1 MYVSKGNMAT
11 VADACPHLRYDRTG
25 RAYKC
30 RECGMP
36 LVLHTV
42 PMTLQQV
49 TQFEKMRRSQDS
61 AVRRAGS
68 TGLVVPKGATI
79 ESRGE
84 K

>member
-1 MYVSKGNMAT
+1 MAT
-11 VADACPHLRYDRTG
+11 LIDACSHLQYDRTG

-30 RECGMP
+30 RKCGMP

-49 TQFEKMRRSQDS
+49 VQFEKMRRSQDS
-61 AVRRAGS
+61 SMRRAGA
-68 TGLVVPKGATI
+68 TGLVLPKGVTI
-79 ESRGE
+79 KARGE